1 MKIIFKIL
9 AIPFIIAFTLLGA
22 LMKFFAW
29 LSVRF
34 FAFISL
40 LFGVG
45 GAVLLFN
52 GDIGA
57 GIGTLIIAF
66 LVSPFGIPAIA
77 EVIAGAIDSL
87 NGSLKGFMAS

>member
-9 AIPFIIAFTLLGA
+9 AIPFVVAFTLLGA

-34 FAFISL
+34 FTVISL
-40 LFGVG
+40 LLGIG
-45 GAVLLFN
+45 GAVLLFK
-52 GDIGA
+52 GDTYSGVGVIV
-57 GIGTLIIAF
+57 IAF

-77 EVIAGAIDSL
+77 ELIAGVIDSL
-87 NGSLKGFMAS
+87 NDSLKGFIAA